1 MANGAFAAAASASLA
16 FVLAGCPL
24 NAEATSKTAGQISLN
39 SIPPTSVKVDV
50 KDLPVIGSLVSGTY
64 TRVDDKDVT
73 SPSISIKSP
82 KDKIGAI
89 KAVRRSGISIT
100 TSVSLGVAAG
110 DAIGE
115 SVFISDVTSTSS
127 SNATEPAPAFSNS
140 WTRPPPA

>member
-1 MANGAFAAAASASLA
+1 MLLRLGSLLTVLAAVASAYTAPKQPAVNTNRKGVASCSGIGMANGAFAAAASASLA

-89 KAVRRSGISIT
+89 TSHET
-100 TSVSLGVAAG
+100 T
-110 DAIGE
+110 
-115 SVFISDVTSTSS
+115 
-127 SNATEPAPAFSNS
+127 
-140 WTRPPPA
+140 